1 VPVGIVYI
9 LISGISFGLL
19 PWFARIAYDHGAEP
33 LGMLLAR
40 FSLATIGLVAIRFF
54 VQRGVRWP
62 RGAVLWQLIG
72 LGAIGYAGQSSF
84 YFFGIE
90 RIDVSLATVIFYS
103 YPVLVVLA
111 GWALHGTKPGTMV
124 TVCLSIVVAGTAL
137 TAGQVRAGSFTGVLL
152 MVGAAAWYTVY
163 IVTAAK
169 VTPKVGA
176 LTSLT
181 VIMAG
186 AAVAHVLAWPL
197 HRSAL
202 PSDASGWW
210 ATVAAAGVSTI
221 VAMGFFLAGVAR
233 LDAGV
238 ASVLSTIEPVV
249 SIAVG
254 VIALDESLTPAR
266 TAGALAVLLGVA
278 LLAQFSRASTK

>member
-1 VPVGIVYI
+1 MYI
-9 LISGISFGLL
+9 LVSGISFGLL
-19 PWFARIAYDHGAEP
+19 PWFARTAYDHGADP

-40 FSLATIGLVAIRFF
+40 FSLAMIGLFVIRLV
-54 VQRGVRWP
+54 VQRGVPWP
-62 RGAVLWQLIG
+62 RGKVLWQLIG

-111 GWALHGTKPGTMV
+111 AWALHGTRPTTIV
-124 TVCLSIVVAGTAL
+124 IVCLSMVVGGTAL

-163 IVTAAK
+163 IITAAK

-186 AAVAHVLAWPL
+186 AAAAHALAWPL
-197 HRSAL
+197 HQSAL
-202 PSDASGWW
+202 PGDASGWW
-210 ATVAAAGVSTI
+210 ATLAAAGISTI

-254 VIALDESLTPAR
+254 VIALDEQLTAAR
-266 TAGALAVLLGVA
+266 TAGALAVLVGVA

>member
-1 VPVGIVYI
+1 MYI

-40 FSLATIGLVAIRFF
+40 FSLATVGLVIIRFF

-62 RGAVLWQLIG
+62 RGVVLWQLIG

-111 GWALHGTKPGTMV
+111 GWALHGTRPGTMV

-186 AAVAHVLAWPL
+186 AAAAHMLAWPL

-202 PSDASGWW
+202 PTDAQGWW
-210 ATVAAAGVSTI
+210 ATAAAAGVSTI

-254 VIALDESLTPAR
+254 VLALDETLTPAR
-266 TAGALAVLLGVA
+266 SAGALAVLLGVA

>member
-1 VPVGIVYI
+1 MGILYI
-9 LISGISFGLL
+9 LVSGISFGLL

-40 FSLATIGLVAIRFF
+40 FTIATIGLVVIRFV
-54 VQRGVRWP
+54 VQRGTPWP
-62 RGAVLWQLIG
+62 RGKMLWQLVA

-111 GWALHGTKPGTMV
+111 AWMLNGTRPGTMV
-124 TVCLSIVVAGTAL
+124 IVCLSIVVGGTAL

-163 IVTAAK
+163 IITAAK

-186 AAVAHVLAWPL
+186 AAIAHALAWPL

-202 PSDASGWW
+202 PGDASGWW
-210 ATVAAAGVSTI
+210 ATVAAAGISTI

-233 LDAGV
+233 LEAGV

-254 VIALDESLTPAR
+254 VIALDEHLTAAR
-266 TAGALAVLLGVA
+266 TAGALAVLVGVA